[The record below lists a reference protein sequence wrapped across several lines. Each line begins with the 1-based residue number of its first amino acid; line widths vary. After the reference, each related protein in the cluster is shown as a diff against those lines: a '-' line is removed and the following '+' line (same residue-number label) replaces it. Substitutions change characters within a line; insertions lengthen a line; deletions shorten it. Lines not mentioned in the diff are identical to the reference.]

1 MNNEMSFLKDWD
13 RDLGLSYRLNA
24 FFVKIANWARC
35 AYACILTMFKRSL
48 RYLHLSVFDFL
59 RAGVALPTSLKVSHT
74 HRIRVLAKSELWLR
88 LSWFGVVLIV
98 LYSQPLAA
106 IDFLF
111 DTREVVVLGRA
122 NCALILPALL
132 VVRRAAALLVL
143 YWNVLWLW
151 IRLHLTFP

>member
-1 MNNEMSFLKDWD
+1 MSFLKDWD

-24 FFVKIANWARC
+24 FFVKITNWARC

-59 RAGVALPTSLKVSHT
+59 GSGIALSTSLKVSHT
-74 HRIRVLAKSELWLR
+74 HRIWVLAKFELWLR
-88 LSWFGVVLIV
+88 LSWFRVVLIV

-106 IDFLF
+106 VNFLF
-111 DTREVVVLGRA
+111 NTWEVVVFGRA
-122 NCALILPALL
+122 NRAVMLPALL
-132 VVRRAAALLVL
+132 VVWRAAALLIL